1 VRLQAT
7 DIFMEAEE
15 EAVRVS
21 ERYSPAAAES
31 ISYGTFMQVHLQQL
45 GSQSDGLQVR

>member
-1 VRLQAT
+1 
-7 DIFMEAEE
+7 
-15 EAVRVS
+15 VS